1 MNMTTI
7 KQVSVSSNCR
17 MCGKCEEKKYS
28 EIFDCKKDGTGMEV
42 KNNGLIEVDTSL
54 FQLVLEV
61 QKFCPSQAIQI
72 EDSPITTDA
81 KSINEKLA
89 EMNQLIYEEL
99 RDYPFAPPAENEY
112 AYETGVYTVA
122 KIPAQYRSTNTYRTY
137 EDAESAGVQA
147 FKSAVWSQAKSIAR
161 QYIIQYRVKK
171 LKKYYTYEE
180 KAGNFYYDMNQDVS
194 RLLQKAETLAKA
206 VSNGKI
212 KLPDNFSDFAIEPDW
227 GYENFNRDLLEKLE
241 DVNFDYER
249 TSSFCVPDSY
259 NCYVNV
265 DDHNDDKYYYDYE
278 EAEEAFRR
286 DMDSVVRDVLN
297 PEVPKRVDAATSE
310 YLEAAKKHLS
320 EKLDLLQKNLK
331 NHIEIQDS
339 NQFEQEL
346 DKLCAN
352 IWNTEVICSKA
363 PSPRL
368 DLEYNSDYR
377 FYSERE
383 CEKAA
388 QNRRERAYN
397 DGRSFIEH
405 LPETLDE
412 AYAKLIG
419 TVLTQWK
426 RSIIQVFD
434 MNGQKVPSEP
444 IKVTV
449 GDHIVELN
457 LQNFDDAI
465 VSYTGTVK
473 QYIADRILKYRH
485 SVGDVKYISE
495 YEPKIRVDV
504 TCDIKETIF
513 GNIKEVNHRYGYII
527 PLHEFDYSAYLV
539 GEACL
544 KKLNQSD
551 FLAQFIQKMK
561 ESLIESLLNAV
572 KT

>member
-1 MNMTTI
+1 
-7 KQVSVSSNCR
+7 
-17 MCGKCEEKKYS
+17 
-28 EIFDCKKDGTGMEV
+28 MEV
-42 KNNGLIEVDTSL
+42 KNSGLIDMDTPL
-54 FQLVLEV
+54 FRLVLEA
-61 QKFCPSQAIQI
+61 QKLCPFRAIQI
-72 EDSPITTDA
+72 EDSSITADD
-81 KSINEKLA
+81 KSVNEKLS
-89 EMNQLIYEEL
+89 ELNQLIYEEL
-99 RDYPFAPPAENEY
+99 RDFPFTPPAEKEY

-137 EDAESAGVQA
+137 EAAESAGVQA

-161 QYIIQYRVKK
+161 QYITQYRVKK

-212 KLPDNFSDFAIEPDW
+212 KLPDNFSDFAVKPDW
-227 GYENFNRDLLEKLE
+227 GYENFNRDLLEKIE
-241 DVNFDYER
+241 DVNFDYEHAR
-249 TSSFCVPDSY
+249 SFCVPDSY

-265 DDHNDDKYYYDYE
+265 DDHDDDKYYYDYE

-286 DMDSVVRDVLN
+286 DMDSVVSDVLD
-297 PEVPKRVDAATSE
+297 PEVPKRVDAATSK
-310 YLEAAKKHLS
+310 YLEAARKQLS
-320 EKLDLLQKNLK
+320 EKLDLLQKELK
-331 NHIEIQDS
+331 KYIDIQNS

-346 DKLCAN
+346 NKLCAD
-352 IWNTEVICSKA
+352 IWNTDMICSKA

-426 RSIIQVFD
+426 RNIIRVFE
-434 MNGQKVPSEP
+434 MNGRAAPSKP
-444 IKVTV
+444 IQALV
-449 GDHIVELN
+449 GDHTVELN
-457 LQNFDDAI
+457 LHSFNDI
-465 VSYTGTVK
+465 TISNIGTVK
-473 QYIADRILKYRH
+473 QYVKDKILGYGH
-485 SVGDVKYISE
+485 SVGNVKYISE
-495 YEPKIRVDV
+495 YEPKINVDM

-513 GNIKEVNHRYGYII
+513 GNIKEVNHRYGYTI

-551 FLAQFIQKMK
+551 FLAESIQKIK

>member
-1 MNMTTI
+1 MSTI
-7 KQVSVSSNCR
+7 KQVSVSSKCE

-28 EIFDCKKDGTGMEV
+28 EIFACKRDGTAMEV
-42 KNNGLIEVDTSL
+42 KNNGLVDADTPL
-54 FQLVLEV
+54 FQLILEV
-61 QKFCPSQAIQI
+61 QKFCPFQAIQI
-72 EDSPITTDA
+72 EDSAVTTDD

-89 EMNQLIYEEL
+89 EMNRLVYEEL
-99 RDYPFAPPAENEY
+99 RDYPFAPPAEKEY

-137 EDAESAGVQA
+137 EAAEAAGVQA
-147 FKSAVWSQAKSIAR
+147 FKSAIWSQAKSIAR

-206 VSNGKI
+206 VTNGKI
-212 KLPDNFSDFAIEPDW
+212 KLPDNFSNFAIEPDW

-241 DVNFDYER
+241 DVNFDFEHAR
-249 TSSFCVPDSY
+249 SFYVPDSY
-259 NCYVNV
+259 SCYVDVN
-265 DDHNDDKYYYDYE
+265 DHHDDKYYYDYE
-278 EAEEAFRR
+278 KAEESFRG
-286 DMDSVVRDVLN
+286 DMDSVVQDVLDT
-297 PEVPKRVDAATSE
+297 EVPQRVDAATSK
-310 YLEAAKKHLS
+310 YLEAAKKQLS
-320 EKLDLLQKNLK
+320 EKLDLLQKELK
-331 NHIEIQDS
+331 KYISNSDS
-339 NQFEQEL
+339 SQFEREL
-346 DKLCAN
+346 KELCSD
-352 IWNTEVICSKA
+352 IWKSKIICDKA

-397 DGRSFIEH
+397 DGRYFIER

-412 AYAKLIG
+412 CYARLIG
-419 TVLTQWK
+419 TALTQWK
-426 RSIIQVFD
+426 RNIIRVFD
-434 MNGQKVPSEP
+434 MTGQKVPPEP
-444 IKVTV
+444 IRVIV
-449 GDHIVELN
+449 GDHTIELN
-457 LQNFDDAI
+457 LRNFDDVT
-465 VSYTGTVK
+465 VSDTGTVK
-473 QYIADRILKYRH
+473 QYVKDRILRYGYA
-485 SVGDVKYISE
+485 VGNVKYISE
-495 YEPKIRVDV
+495 YEPKINVDV
-504 TCDIKETIF
+504 SFDVKETIF

-544 KKLNQSD
+544 KELNQSD
-551 FLAQFIQKMK
+551 FLVEFTQKIK

-572 KT
+572 KV